1 MRDAQA
7 LDAQHEGEREKSV
20 DAGEIRVAHDGPV
33 TIVTIAREAVRN
45 ALDTAM
51 RAKLRAA
58 FEAAAAR
65 EETQA
70 VILTGAG
77 DKAFCAGQDVRELA
91 ALDGAGAQD
100 WVRDMQALFACVRSF
115 EKPVLCALNGVAAGL
130 GFQLALMADVRIAA
144 AGARMGQ
151 TEINLGLASMS
162 GPWIMR
168 EVMGLAAMIEMTLT
182 ARLADAAECLRLGL
196 VSEVVPDAEL
206 SARSRAVA
214 AELAAKP
221 PLAVALTKRRFWE
234 ILRPGFEEA
243 MAASARAHRAAFET
257 GEPQKTLRAFLE
269 RR

>member
-1 MRDAQA
+1 MRSASVDLPWSIWAMIEKLRMFFSGVMGRLLAPLRDAGKWPLGGAGGSPIMRNAQARDAQC
-7 LDAQHEGEREKSV
+7 EGEREKGV

-33 TIVTIAREAVRN
+33 TFVTIARKAVRN

-65 EETQA
+65 EETRA

-115 EKPVLCALNGVAAGL
+115 EKPVVCALNGVAAGL

-144 AGARMGQ
+144 ASARMGQ

-168 EVMGLAAMIEMTLT
+168 EV
-182 ARLADAAECLRLGL
+182 
-196 VSEVVPDAEL
+196 
-206 SARSRAVA
+206 
-214 AELAAKP
+214 
-221 PLAVALTKRRFWE
+221 
-234 ILRPGFEEA
+234 
-243 MAASARAHRAAFET
+243 
-257 GEPQKTLRAFLE
+257 
-269 RR
+269 